1 MPIRKEHGE
10 TMQIIIE
17 GVNRTEFCK
26 PKTKDIDVR
35 RFFETRGMLYR
46 AYPDQLIKMRVYQ
59 FGVETGSDE
68 VIVYPENGIH
78 PLKEL
83 GTPIDMDK
91 LLADCDA
98 NKNITGISSVKK
110 PWGKLSSK
118 TMNKLWAAFPMI
130 MVGVVLL
137 YAVASNGWQF

>member
-1 MPIRKEHGE
+1 MVI
-10 TMQIIIE
+10 TQIIIE

-46 AYPDQLIKMRVYQ
+46 AYPDQLTKMKMYK
-59 FGVETGSDE
+59 FGVEVGSDE
-68 VIVYPENGIH
+68 VIVYPENSIH
-78 PLKEL
+78 PLKEF

-98 NKNITGISSVKK
+98 NKILTGTGVKK

-118 TMNKLWAAFPMI
+118 TMSKIWSVLPIAMIGIVLLWA
-130 MVGVVLL
+130 L
-137 YAVASNGWQF
+137 ASNGWQF